1 MRRIALD
8 IETTGLDPHQGHKII
23 EIGCVEL
30 ENNFPT
36 GKVWQRYVNPNRS
49 MPQEAYEIH
58 GLTED
63 FLSEKPFFAEVVGEF
78 IAFINN
84 AELIIH
90 NASFDLKFINCELE
104 LLSKNTLSSYEVID
118 TLKMARKLFPGMP
131 SSLDALCKRYKI
143 DISKR
148 IKHGALLD
156 AELLAEVYLE
166 MQGGRQQGI
175 ELVSEKK
182 EITQL
187 KEQENNLNYS
197 KKIYSL
203 NSEELKKHEIL
214 RNKITEYKSLK

>member
-8 IETTGLDPHQGHKII
+8 IETTGLDPKVGHKVI

-30 ENNFPT
+30 DNNFPT
-36 GKVWQRYVNPNRS
+36 GRIWQKYINPKRT

-58 GLTED
+58 GLTEE
-63 FLSEKPFFAEVVGEF
+63 FLSDKTEF
-78 IAFINN
+78 KEIVEEFLKFIKG

-90 NASFDLKFINCELE
+90 NAVFDLKFLKYEFD
-104 LLSKNTLSSYEVID
+104 LLSRNDLNEFEIID

-131 SSLDALCKRYKI
+131 ASLDALCRRYRI

-156 AELLAEVYLE
+156 AELLAEVFLE

-175 ELVSEKK
+175 NLVSKK
-182 EITQL
+182 KQYPTLKKSNTQYR
-187 KEQENNLNYS
+187 YS
-197 KKIYSL
+197 KKIYSITDMEMKSHKKL
-203 NSEELKKHEIL
+203 MDLLKK
-214 RNKITEYKSLK
+214 

>member
-8 IETTGLDPHQGHKII
+8 IETTGLDPKVGHKVI

-30 ENNFPT
+30 DNNFPT
-36 GKVWQRYVNPNRS
+36 GRIWQKYINPKRT

-58 GLTED
+58 GLTEE
-63 FLSEKPFFAEVVGEF
+63 FLSDKPEF
-78 IAFINN
+78 KETVEEFLKFIKG

-90 NASFDLKFINCELE
+90 NAVFDLKFLKYEFD
-104 LLSKNTLSSYEVID
+104 LLSRNDLNEFEIID

-131 SSLDALCKRYKI
+131 ASLDALCRRYRI

-156 AELLAEVYLE
+156 AELLAEVFLE

-175 ELVSEKK
+175 NLVSKK
-182 EITQL
+182 KQYPTLKKSNTQYR
-187 KEQENNLNYS
+187 YS
-197 KKIYSL
+197 KKIYSITDMEMKSHKKL
-203 NSEELKKHEIL
+203 MDLLKK
-214 RNKITEYKSLK
+214 

>member
-8 IETTGLDPHQGHKII
+8 IETTGLDPKVGHKVI

-30 ENNFPT
+30 DNNFPT
-36 GKVWQRYVNPNRS
+36 GRIWQKYINPKRT

-58 GLTED
+58 GLTEE
-63 FLSEKPFFAEVVGEF
+63 FLSVKPEF
-78 IAFINN
+78 KETVEEFLKFIKG

-90 NASFDLKFINCELE
+90 NAVFDLKFLKYEFD
-104 LLSKNTLSSYEVID
+104 LLSRNDLNEFEIID

-131 SSLDALCKRYKI
+131 ASLDALCRRYRI

-156 AELLAEVYLE
+156 AELLAEVFLE

-175 ELVSEKK
+175 NLVSKK
-182 EITQL
+182 KQYPTLKKSNTQYR
-187 KEQENNLNYS
+187 YS
-197 KKIYSL
+197 KKIYSITDMEMKSHKKL
-203 NSEELKKHEIL
+203 MDLLKK
-214 RNKITEYKSLK
+214 